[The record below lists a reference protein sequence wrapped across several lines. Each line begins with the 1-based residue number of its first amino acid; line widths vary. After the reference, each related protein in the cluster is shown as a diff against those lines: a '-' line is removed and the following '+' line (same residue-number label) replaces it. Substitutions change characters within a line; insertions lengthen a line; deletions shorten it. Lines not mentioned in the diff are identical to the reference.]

1 MTTRTKFSPAVHERA
16 VRMVEEHR
24 ADDGSRWATITLI
37 VGKIGCTAEP
47 LRRWRREKAS
57 RRTGR
62 AALAGQD
69 R

>member
-1 MTTRTKFSPAVHERA
+1 MTTKTKFSPAVHERA

-24 ADDGSRWATITLI
+24 ADDGSIWATITSF
-37 VGKIGCTAEP
+37 VGKIGYTAEP
-47 LRRWRREKAS
+47 LRRWRHEKAS
-57 RRTGR
+57 RRIFW